1 MNRVLS
7 GIAPSGNFTL
17 GNYLGALRQW
27 VSFQDGNDAFYFV
40 VDLHA
45 LTTEID
51 PAALRANTLDAAL
64 NLLAIGLDPDRC
76 TIFVQSHVPEHCRLT
91 WLLECTA
98 TMGELRRMTQFKDK
112 GKGQEAVRVG
122 LFTYPVLMA
131 ADILLYDATAVPV
144 GDDQRQHLELAR
156 EVAIRFNNRYG
167 ETFVVPEAAIPGTG
181 ARVMDLQHPERKM
194 SKSVES
200 PLGTI
205 GLLDT
210 DEEITR
216 KVRKAVTDTDGE
228 MRYDRAAKPGLANL
242 LDLLAAATGRSPTE
256 VAAGYERYGDLKNDV
271 ADALCELLR
280 PVRERRAA
288 LEADLPYVAAV
299 LSRGAARAHEVAA
312 ATYSRAADAMGLLP
326 AAPG

>member
-1 MNRVLS
+1 MDRVLS
-7 GIAPSGNFTL
+7 GIAPSGDFTV
-17 GNYLGALRQW
+17 GNYLGALRHW
-27 VSFQDGNDAFYFV
+27 VSFQETSDAFYCV

-45 LTTEID
+45 LTSEID
-51 PAALRANTLDAAL
+51 PAELRANTLDAAL
-64 NLLAIGLDPDRC
+64 NLLSIGLAPERC
-76 TIFVQSHVPEHCRLT
+76 TLFIQSHVPEHTRLT

-112 GKGQEAVRVG
+112 GKGHETVRVG

-144 GDDQRQHLELAR
+144 GDDQRQHLELTR
-156 EVAIRFNNRYG
+156 EVAVRFNNRYG
-167 ETFVVPEAAIPGTG
+167 ETFTVPEAAIPGTG

-194 SKSVES
+194 SKSADS

-205 GLLDT
+205 RLLDS

-242 LDLLAAATGRSPTE
+242 LDLLAAATGQTPVE

-271 ADALCELLR
+271 ATALCDLLR
-280 PVRERRAA
+280 PVRERRSS
-288 LEADLPYVAAV
+288 LENELPYVHDV
-299 LSRGAARAHEVAA
+299 LARGAAHAHEVAS
-312 ATYSRAADAMGLLP
+312 ATYARAADAIGLLSP
-326 AAPG
+326 S